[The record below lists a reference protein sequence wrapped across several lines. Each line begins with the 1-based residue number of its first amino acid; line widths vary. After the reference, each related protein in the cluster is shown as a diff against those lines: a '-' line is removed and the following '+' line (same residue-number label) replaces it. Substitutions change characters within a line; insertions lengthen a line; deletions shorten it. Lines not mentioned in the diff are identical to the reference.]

1 MEQTPTPRSPILTLP
16 LEILHE
22 ILSYVLVKPVYSEV
36 DEDDDDYDDG
46 SDLDIDD
53 FDFDDNEW
61 HFHRESSPSHSR
73 CLKFSPALTIRS
85 VCRQFRAIAAE
96 LPFWWNDEFDLLS
109 LKAIGESDVEDARFL
124 STLFKDQ
131 RVVRSVSKRKHWHI
145 HDVPSLIEIMETI
158 LSFSEKTVSI
168 TVSELERPTPRLY
181 DPQWLDI
188 VIGHLAPCPNIR
200 AVELGPICGRTT
212 LTRPIAE
219 LWPAIERLIVWLPFW
234 GVGLVDGLT
243 QLSKMEVRTSRRST
257 IPSSFSL
264 LPVESTSTLT
274 HLDIGFWPPGRN
286 YVATSLDGFV
296 NLITL
301 RINPLSDDIC
311 QFLLRYSGHLRT
323 FSTSSFRSSAVSLGE
338 IGRTFSRAQCLQ
350 TVKKFTFKFHMETGD
365 GSIYLIDDD
374 NVLARF
380 NPIVEAISKLS
391 SIQILHL
398 GMPLDGRWYRH
409 FHRLTNL
416 KELKWLSNEDEVLY
430 LSRKALGLSGD
441 AIEYRPFEDHR
452 PKKAAAI
459 FSEAFTGLPERPKLF
474 FRFWAHWRREEWYE
488 EPQEDD
494 PIDLMMDH
502 EWGPRRFYEQDEFF
516 DDDFVG
522 WGDDEWWN
530 GEPGEDEE
538 GDEEED
544 EEDEDEVFYI

>member
-1 MEQTPTPRSPILTLP
+1 M
-16 LEILHE
+16 
-22 ILSYVLVKPVYSEV
+22 YSEV
-36 DEDDDDYDDG
+36 DEDDDDDYDG
-46 SDLDIDD
+46 VSDLDIDD
-53 FDFDDNEW
+53 YDFDDNQW
-61 HFHRESSPSHSR
+61 HFRHDSSPCHHR

-85 VCRQFRAIAAE
+85 VCRQFRSIAAE

-109 LKAIGESDVEDARFL
+109 LKAIGESDVEDAQFL

-158 LSFSEKTVSI
+158 FSFSEKTVSI
-168 TVSELERPTPRLY
+168 AVSELERPKPQQY

-188 VIGHLAPCPNIR
+188 IIGHLASCQNIR
-200 AVELGPICGRTT
+200 AVELGPINNKIT
-212 LTRPIAE
+212 LKRPIAE
-219 LWPAIERLIVWLPFW
+219 LWPAIERLIVWLPFR

-243 QLSKMEVRTSRRST
+243 QLSKMEIRTSHRSA
-257 IPSSFSL
+257 IRSSVL

-274 HLDIGFWPPGRN
+274 HLDIRFWPPGRN
-286 YVATSLDGFV
+286 YVATSLDDFV
-296 NLITL
+296 NLATL

-323 FSTSSFRSSAVSLGE
+323 FSTSSYRSSAVSLGE
-338 IGRTFSRAQCLQ
+338 IGGTFSRAQCLQ
-350 TVKKFTFKFHMETGD
+350 TVKKFTFKFDMETGD
-365 GSIYLIDDD
+365 GNIYLIEDD

-380 NPIVEAISKLS
+380 NPVIEAISKLS

-416 KELKWLSNEDEVLY
+416 KELKWLSNEDEVLC
-430 LSRKALGLSGD
+430 LSRKALGISGD
-441 AIEYRPFEDHR
+441 PIESRPFEDR
-452 PKKAAAI
+452 RLKKAAAI
-459 FSEAFTGLPERPKLF
+459 FSEAFTYLPERPKFF

-494 PIDLMMDH
+494 PIDLMRDR
-502 EWGPRRFYEQDEFF
+502 EWGTPSFYEDEEYF
-516 DDDFVG
+516 DDDYLG
-522 WGDDEWWN
+522 WEDDVVYLDEWSNW
-530 GEPGEDEE
+530 EPDEDEE
-538 GDEEED
+538 GN
-544 EEDEDEVFYI
+544 EEDEDEVYYM